1 MTKTLLKVA
10 LASSLVASLA
20 LAKSFE
26 ENLEALVQTKTGMPI
41 KVVKSYELEGFKEM
55 KFVSVESATSGQRFP
70 LFASLDG
77 NNIIGF
83 SNLFFTQNAKNDE
96 IVQNAIKE
104 IQNFNETAK
113 GKKLNEIFKSIP
125 ENRYVNLKS
134 TGNNVKKTLVVVT
147 DPECPYC
154 RNEMKTIEEK
164 LKDHHIKIILAP
176 VGARTAFVKS
186 QIAMDKIKEAKS
198 DKEKISILREVYAD
212 SYKIPENLRNQPTK
226 LIDENAEKIY
236 SSGLIRGVPFVFEM
250 E

>member
-1 MTKTLLKVA
+1 MRICGIDEAGRGTLAGSLFVA
-10 LASSLVASLA
+10 GVV
-20 LAKSFE
+20 
-26 ENLEALVQTKTGMPI
+26 LEI
-41 KVVKSYELEGFKEM
+41 EIEGLRDSK
-55 KFVSVESATSGQRFP
+55 KLSKKNRFM
-70 LFASLDG
+70 LY
-77 NNIIGF
+77 
-83 SNLFFTQNAKNDE
+83 DE